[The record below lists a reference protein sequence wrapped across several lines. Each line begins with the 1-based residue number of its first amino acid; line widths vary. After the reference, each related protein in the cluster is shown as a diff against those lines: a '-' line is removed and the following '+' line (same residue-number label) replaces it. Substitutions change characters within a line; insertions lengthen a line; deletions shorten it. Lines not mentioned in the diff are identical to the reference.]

1 MEANIFQYEFIIKGL
16 LGAVFVSI
24 TAGIAGTYV
33 VSKRMVFL
41 SGGITHASFGGIGI
55 GYFIGINPV
64 LGAAV
69 FGILSALGVEY
80 LSVNHKIREDS
91 AIGILWA
98 FGMAIG
104 IIFIYMTPGYS
115 PDLMGYLFGSIL
127 TVTGADIIAL
137 GIMSVVLILY
147 FGIFY
152 RTILYISFDEVFART
167 YSSYV
172 DLFKYVTTS
181 LIALTIVLN
190 IRMAGVVLVISLLT
204 IPPNIAMLFTK
215 VYFKIVLWS
224 IIAGFIGTA
233 TGYAISYFAGIPVG
247 ATIIFTLVLIWV
259 ISKVAQQ
266 ILKKSPILQS
276 LSVEN
281 REIQPF

>member
-1 MEANIFQYEFIIKGL
+1 METSIFQYGFIIKGL
-16 LGAVFVSI
+16 LGAIFASI
-24 TAGIAGTYV
+24 TAGLAGTYV

-64 LGAAV
+64 VGAAV

-80 LSVNHKIREDS
+80 LSVTQRIREDS

-104 IIFIYMTPGYS
+104 IIFIYLTPGYT
-115 PDLMGYLFGSIL
+115 PNLMSYLFGSIL
-127 TVTGADIIAL
+127 TVSQADIIAL
-137 GIMSVVLILY
+137 GIMSAVLILY
-147 FGIFY
+147 FGVFY

-172 DLFKYVTTS
+172 DVFKYITTS

-204 IPPNIAMLFTK
+204 IPPNIAMLFTR
-215 VYFKIVLWS
+215 VYFKIVVWS
-224 IIAGFIGTA
+224 VLAGFIGTA
-233 TGYAISYFAGIPVG
+233 TGYAISYYAGIPVG
-247 ATIIFTLVLIWV
+247 ATIIFTLVILWV
-259 ISKVAQQ
+259 LVKGTIHLTEAITKWNNTSHFSHSK
-266 ILKKSPILQS
+266 L
-276 LSVEN
+276 
-281 REIQPF
+281 

>member
-1 MEANIFQYEFIIKGL
+1 VETNIFQYDFVIKGL
-16 LGAVFVSI
+16 LGAIFASI
-24 TAGIAGTYV
+24 TAGLAGTYV

-64 LGAAV
+64 IGAAV

-80 LSVNHKIREDS
+80 LSVKQKIREDS

-104 IIFIYMTPGYS
+104 IIFIYLTPGYT
-115 PDLMGYLFGSIL
+115 PNLMSYLFGSIL
-127 TVTGADIIAL
+127 TVTNADIIAL
-137 GIMSVVLILY
+137 GIMSVILIFY
-147 FGIFY
+147 FGVFY

-172 DLFKYVTTS
+172 DIFKYITTS

-224 IIAGFIGTA
+224 ILAGFVGTSIG
-233 TGYAISYFAGIPVG
+233 YVISYFAGIPVG
-247 ATIIFTLVLIWV
+247 ATIIFTLVILWV
-259 ISKVAQQ
+259 VVKGIIYMINKFSKQ
-266 ILKKSPILQS
+266 LKLT
-276 LSVEN
+276 
-281 REIQPF
+281 

>member
-1 MEANIFQYEFIIKGL
+1 VETSIFQYGFIIKGL
-16 LGAVFVSI
+16 LGAIFASI
-24 TAGIAGTYV
+24 TAGLAGTYV

-55 GYFIGINPV
+55 GYFLGINPV
-64 LGAAV
+64 VGAAV

-80 LSVNHKIREDS
+80 LSVKQRIREDS

-104 IIFIYMTPGYS
+104 IIFIYMTPGYT
-115 PDLMGYLFGSIL
+115 PNLMSYLFGSIL
-127 TVTGADIIAL
+127 TVSNADIIAL
-137 GIMSVVLILY
+137 GTMSVVLVLY

-152 RTILYISFDEVFART
+152 RTILYISFDEIFART

-172 DLFKYVTTS
+172 DIFKYITTS

-204 IPPNIAMLFTK
+204 IPPNIAMLFTRI
-215 VYFKIVLWS
+215 YFKIVIWS
-224 IIAGFIGTA
+224 IIVGFVGTA
-233 TGYAISYFAGIPVG
+233 TGYAISYYAGIPVG
-247 ATIIFTLVLIWV
+247 ATIIFTLVILWV
-259 ISKVAQQ
+259 LVKGVTQL
-266 ILKKSPILQS
+266 ILK
-276 LSVEN
+276 LSKIKEVH
-281 REIQPF
+281 

>member
-1 MEANIFQYEFIIKGL
+1 VETSIFQYGFIIKGL
-16 LGAVFVSI
+16 LGAIFASI
-24 TAGIAGTYV
+24 TAGLAGTYV

-64 LGAAV
+64 VGAAV
-69 FGILSALGVEY
+69 FGIMSALGVEY
-80 LSVNHKIREDS
+80 LSVKQKIREDS

-104 IIFIYMTPGYS
+104 IIFIYLTPGYT
-115 PDLMGYLFGSIL
+115 PNLMSYLFGSIL
-127 TVTGADIIAL
+127 TVSRADIIAL
-137 GIMSVVLILY
+137 GVMSAILILY

-172 DLFKYVTTS
+172 DVFKYITTS

-204 IPPNIAMLFTK
+204 IPPNIAMLFTR
-215 VYFKIVLWS
+215 VYFKIVIWS
-224 IIAGFIGTA
+224 VIAGFIGTA
-233 TGYAISYFAGIPVG
+233 TGYAISYYAGIPVG
-247 ATIIFTLVLIWV
+247 ATIIFTLVIIWV
-259 ISKVAQQ
+259 FVRTVTLLIMKLSKRR
-266 ILKKSPILQS
+266 I
-276 LSVEN
+276 
-281 REIQPF
+281 

>member
-1 MEANIFQYEFIIKGL
+1 METNIFQYSFIIKGL
-16 LGAVFVSI
+16 LGAIFASI
-24 TAGIAGTYV
+24 TAGLAGTYV

-64 LGAAV
+64 VGAAV
-69 FGILSALGVEY
+69 FGIMSALGVEY
-80 LSVNHKIREDS
+80 LSVKQRIREDS

-104 IIFIYMTPGYS
+104 IIFIYLTPGYT
-115 PDLMGYLFGSIL
+115 PNLMSYLFGSIL
-127 TVTGADIIAL
+127 TVSRADIIAL
-137 GIMSVVLILY
+137 GIMSLILILY

-172 DLFKYVTTS
+172 DVFKYITTS

-204 IPPNIAMLFTK
+204 IPPNIAMLFTR
-215 VYFKIVLWS
+215 VYFRIVIWS
-224 IIAGFIGTA
+224 IVAGFVGTA
-233 TGYAISYFAGIPVG
+233 TGYVISYYAGIPVG
-247 ATIIFTLVLIWV
+247 ATIIFTLVILWV
-259 ISKVAQQ
+259 IVKGVIQ
-266 ILKKSPILQS
+266 
-276 LSVEN
+276 SVEQITKYN
-281 REIQPF
+281 NFRHVRQSKL

>member
-1 MEANIFQYEFIIKGL
+1 METSIFQYDFILKGL
-16 LGAVFVSI
+16 LGAIFASI
-24 TAGIAGTYV
+24 TAGLAGTYV

-55 GYFIGINPV
+55 GYFLGINPV
-64 LGAAV
+64 IGAAV

-80 LSVNHKIREDS
+80 LSVKQRIREDS

-104 IIFIYMTPGYS
+104 IIFIYLTPGYT
-115 PDLMGYLFGSIL
+115 PNLMSYLFGSIL
-127 TVTGADIIAL
+127 TVSEADIIAL
-137 GIMSVVLILY
+137 GAMSVILILY

-172 DLFKYVTTS
+172 DVFKYITTS

-190 IRMAGVVLVISLLT
+190 IRMAGVILVISLLT
-204 IPPNIAMLFTK
+204 IPPNIAMLFTR

-224 IIAGFIGTA
+224 VIAGFAGTA
-233 TGYAISYFAGIPVG
+233 TGYIISYYAGIPVG
-247 ATIIFTLVLIWV
+247 ATIIFTLVIIWV
-259 ISKVAQQ
+259 AVKLGTLLFSKL
-266 ILKKSPILQS
+266 LKKYTPNPLKGA
-276 LSVEN
+276 
-281 REIQPF
+281 

>member
-1 MEANIFQYEFIIKGL
+1 METSIFQYGFIIKGL
-16 LGAVFVSI
+16 LGAIFASI

-64 LGAAV
+64 VGAAI
-69 FGILSALGVEY
+69 FGIMSALGVEY
-80 LSVNHKIREDS
+80 LSVKQKIREDS

-104 IIFIYMTPGYS
+104 IIFIYLTPGYT
-115 PDLMGYLFGSIL
+115 PNLMSYLFGSIL
-127 TVTGADIIAL
+127 TVSHADIIAL

-172 DLFKYVTTS
+172 DVFKYITTS

-204 IPPNIAMLFTK
+204 IPPNIAILFTR
-215 VYFKIVLWS
+215 VYFKIVIWS
-224 IIAGFIGTA
+224 ILAGFVGTA
-233 TGYAISYFAGIPVG
+233 TGYAISYYAGIPVG
-247 ATIIFTLVLIWV
+247 ATIIFTLVIIWV
-259 ISKVAQQ
+259 LVKSTVQLIELTSKYYNFRH
-266 ILKKSPILQS
+266 LRHSKL
-276 LSVEN
+276 
-281 REIQPF
+281 

>member
-16 LGAVFVSI
+16 LGAIFASI
-24 TAGIAGTYV
+24 TAGLAGTYV

-64 LGAAV
+64 IGAAV

-80 LSVNHKIREDS
+80 LSVKQKIREDS

-104 IIFIYMTPGYS
+104 IIFIYLTPGYT
-115 PDLMGYLFGSIL
+115 PNLMSYLFGSIL
-127 TVTGADIIAL
+127 TVSNADIIAL
-137 GIMSVVLILY
+137 GIMSAILILY

-152 RTILYISFDEVFART
+152 RTILYISFDEIFART

-172 DLFKYVTTS
+172 DVFKYLTTS

-204 IPPNIAMLFTK
+204 IPPNIAMLFTR
-215 VYFKIVLWS
+215 VYFKIVIWS
-224 IIAGFIGTA
+224 IVAGFVGTA

-247 ATIIFTLVLIWV
+247 ATIIFTLVIIWV
-259 ISKVAQQ
+259 IAKGITQI
-266 ILKKSPILQS
+266 ILK
-276 LSVEN
+276 LSKN
-281 REIQPF
+281 KT

>member
-1 MEANIFQYEFIIKGL
+1 METNIFQYDFIIKGL
-16 LGAVFVSI
+16 LGAVFASI
-24 TAGIAGTYV
+24 TAGLAGTYV

-64 LGAAV
+64 IGAAI

-80 LSVNHKIREDS
+80 LSVRQKIREDS

-104 IIFIYMTPGYS
+104 IIFIYLTPGYT
-115 PDLMGYLFGSIL
+115 PNLMSYLFGSIL
-127 TVTGADIIAL
+127 TVSNADIIAL
-137 GIMSVVLILY
+137 GIMSLILILY

-152 RTILYISFDEVFART
+152 RTILYISFDEIFART

-172 DLFKYVTTS
+172 DIFKYITTS

-204 IPPNIAMLFTK
+204 IPPNIAMLFTR

-224 IIAGFIGTA
+224 VVAGFIGTA

-247 ATIIFTLVLIWV
+247 ATIIFTLVIIWV
-259 ISKVAQQ
+259 IAKGITQLIMKISKR
-266 ILKKSPILQS
+266 KK
-276 LSVEN
+276 
-281 REIQPF
+281 